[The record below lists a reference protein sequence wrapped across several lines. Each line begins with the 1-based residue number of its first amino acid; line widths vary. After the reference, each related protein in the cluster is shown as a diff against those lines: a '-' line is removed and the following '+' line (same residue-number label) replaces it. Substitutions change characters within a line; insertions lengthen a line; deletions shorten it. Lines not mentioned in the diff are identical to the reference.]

1 MIRGALGGLGATVA
15 MSAVMLVRQRVAGV
29 GTQEPKVITASG
41 LAAVGADSSEGT
53 LNALSVVAHLG
64 YGSSMGA
71 LYGLAAPAAP
81 LRPVASGPLYGLL
94 VALASYEG
102 WLPAMGILPPLRR
115 LHPPR
120 RWGLLAAHLVYGA
133 VLGLL
138 VGAGRGC
145 ERHG

>member
-53 LNALSVVAHLG
+53 VNALSVVAHLG

-71 LYGLAAPAAP
+71 PHLRCFRRRRHRRTSLARTMRRTTPGGRT
-81 LRPVASGPLYGLL
+81 RP
-94 VALASYEG
+94 
-102 WLPAMGILPPLRR
+102 
-115 LHPPR
+115 
-120 RWGLLAAHLVYGA
+120 
-133 VLGLL
+133 
-138 VGAGRGC
+138 
-145 ERHG
+145 